1 MKEILLATSN
11 KGKIEEF
18 KAILSPARCI
28 PQNTLNIESAEETG
42 LSFIENAIIKARHAS
57 RLANMPALA
66 DDSGLVVLA
75 LNGEPGIYSARYAGL
90 NSTDDDNIEL
100 VLKRLTNV
108 KEEQRDAYFYCALA
122 LVQHAED
129 PAPLVAT
136 GKLAGK
142 ISEARQGGNGF
153 GYDSIFYLADHNCTV
168 AQLPAELKNTLSHR
182 ALALKQLHSLI
193 KHSDC

>member
-1 MKEILLATSN
+1 MKELLLATSN
-11 KGKIEEF
+11 PGKIEEF
-18 KAILSPARCI
+18 KAILSPIHCI
-28 PQNTLNIESAEETG
+28 PQNTFHIESADETG

-75 LNGEPGIYSARYAGL
+75 LKGEPGIYSARYAGI
-90 NSTDDDNIEL
+90 NATDDDNIEL
-100 VLKRLTNV
+100 VLNRLAHV
-108 KEEQRDAYFYCALA
+108 KEQQRGAYFYCALA

-136 GKLAGK
+136 GKLVGK
-142 ISEARQGGNGF
+142 ISQARHGEHGF

-168 AQLPAELKNTLSHR
+168 AQLPPNLKNTLSHR
-182 ALALKQLHSLI
+182 ALALKQLHSMM